1 MSEERHRRILLKLSG
16 ESLMGNNQFGLDY
29 DFIQSLCMNIAA
41 LAKKNI
47 EIAIVIGGGN
57 IIRGT
62 TSSVERITADH
73 MGMMA
78 TIINALALSASF
90 TKIGVSNRIYS
101 PLNLENLCYPFNKTK
116 AISCLK
122 KGRIVIFAGGTGNP
136 LFSTDTAAALRAI
149 ELNCDIL
156 AKATGVDGVYSADP
170 KKDATAKKYSE
181 LSYQDIIANNLQIMD
196 IPAISLAKDHNLPV
210 LVFSTK
216 DIAKLD
222 NILNGE
228 GSYTI
233 IK

>member
-57 IIRGT
+57 IIRGA

-101 PLNLENLCYPFNKTK
+101 PLNLENLCHPFNKTK